1 MANDLFASTYVY
13 EEVNSESNPA
23 WNTLLAALE
32 KIQKENNDALKT
44 IDDQITLNNLEIAK
58 LTETEKREEAKIDV
72 QLTTIK
78 GMLDIIGEVVD
89 LTGTG
94 STTSKDDWEE
104 AFADI
109 EDLIIDIDG
118 GVKSDG
124 TYTEGTIAEI
134 NKYIQFYT
142 NYNTAIDAGDYTPL
156 KDAEIHDLDKQIE
169 AKNIAIEA
177 LKALKTA
184 ADKKKEILLAGIN
197 GTATE

>member
-1 MANDLFASTYVY
+1 M
-13 EEVNSESNPA
+13 
-23 WNTLLAALE
+23 LAALE
-32 KIQKENNDALKT
+32 KIQKENNDALKA
-44 IDDQITLNNLEIAK
+44 IDDQITLNKLEIAK
-58 LTETEKREEAKIDV
+58 LKETKEREKAKIDV

-78 GMLDIIGEVVD
+78 GMLDIIGEVVN

-94 STTSKDDWEE
+94 SATSKDDWEK

-124 TYTEGTIAEI
+124 AYTEGTIAGI
-134 NKYIQFYT
+134 DKWIQFYT
-142 NYNTAIDAGDYTPL
+142 NYNTAIDAGDYTPV
-156 KDAEIHDLDKQIE
+156 KDADIHNLDKQIE